1 MLLFVFFFQAKS
13 ANHPVAF
20 ALVMINVGAMPNR
33 TFVTVVMENEVNT
46 TVFDLKVRE
55 FLFYSRI
62 KNPRHV

>member
-1 MLLFVFFFQAKS
+1 MLFFVFFIQAKS

>member
-1 MLLFVFFFQAKS
+1 MLFFVFFIQAKS

-62 KNPRHV
+62 KNPRNV